1 MKDFNGEWSDIIWF
15 CEIIPLSKGKEMKK
29 NEILV
34 QFSSN
39 VGIAL
44 RQMKVDGHR
53 ININK

>member
-34 QFSSN
+34 QFSSI